1 MLRRIRKL
9 VGNENATT
17 VIEFAVVA
25 TMIATA
31 GVLALG
37 HAAG

>member
-9 VGNENATT
+9 VENENATT

-25 TMIATA
+25 TLIATA
-31 GVLALG
+31 GIFALS